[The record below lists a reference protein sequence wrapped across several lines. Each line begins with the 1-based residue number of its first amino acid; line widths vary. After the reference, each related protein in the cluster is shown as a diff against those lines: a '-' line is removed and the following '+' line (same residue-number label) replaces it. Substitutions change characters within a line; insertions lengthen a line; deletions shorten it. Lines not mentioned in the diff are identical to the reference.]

1 MSLFGSYRADAV
13 AAALDE
19 WRQHPEGRPDVY
31 WRDVLPPGEAP
42 PRDWC
47 AAFILW
53 AYHRAGMARGV
64 KQYPS
69 FGFVAPAGLKPTSTP
84 LPGDVDFTVGAAL
97 VMPGL
102 TAWQGLFEHGRLQA
116 GQSVLVHGA
125 AGVVGSMASQLARE
139 AGAYVIG
146 TGRAGARQT
155 ALDFGFAADQF
166 DKDHLPAV
174 RLDGFDRVL
183 DKPLPHRRLRIERE
197 HQRNSAPGRFA
208 ECAYPDMLSQLDKRL
223 CPEIE
228 DRRDEIHGQVIVKQP
243 ISGYSRQFASDA
255 QLADSRRAMDEDK
268 VHKISVLSL

>member
-84 LPGDVDFTVGAAL
+84 LPGDVVYLDQPFQHHALLLSYEPTTSMVTSIDGNQPGIAPKVRFKNSNMTFYSIEPFVAAADAIPDHKADHRRMVHFFEENSETVGE
-97 VMPGL
+97 G
-102 TAWQGLFEHGRLQA
+102 
-116 GQSVLVHGA
+116 
-125 AGVVGSMASQLARE
+125 
-139 AGAYVIG
+139 
-146 TGRAGARQT
+146 
-155 ALDFGFAADQF
+155 GFS
-166 DKDHLPAV
+166 
-174 RLDGFDRVL
+174 G
-183 DKPLPHRRLRIERE
+183 HRR
-197 HQRNSAPGRFA
+197 N
-208 ECAYPDMLSQLDKRL
+208 
-223 CPEIE
+223 
-228 DRRDEIHGQVIVKQP
+228 
-243 ISGYSRQFASDA
+243 
-255 QLADSRRAMDEDK
+255 
-268 VHKISVLSL
+268 